1 MVGSPGAGR
10 PGEGTQLVDLDRL
23 TLGERLVGGGAVVL
37 VAGSFL
43 HWLGGR
49 ITMISLSG
57 RALPVSHYEFARSAW
72 AYALTSVAVVLAIG
86 MLIYLAFLVLM
97 TPATVER
104 VSPISL
110 ARPLAVFG
118 VLTFLLVALKVA
130 VGADIGLSTFGLPST
145 SGIAIH
151 VSFTKTRQV
160 GAYVGLLASATI
172 AAGAIL
178 NLREAAQA

>member
-1 MVGSPGAGR
+1 
-10 PGEGTQLVDLDRL
+10 VDLDRL
-23 TLGERLVGGGAVVL
+23 TLGERIVGVGAVVL
-37 VAGSFL
+37 VAASFL

-49 ITMISLSG
+49 ITTISLAG
-57 RALPVSHYEFARSAW
+57 RSLPVSHYEFAHRAW
-72 AYALTSVAVVLAIG
+72 AYAVTAVAVVTAIG
-86 MLIYLAFLVLM
+86 MLVYLALLVLM
-97 TPATVER
+97 APSALAR

-110 ARPLAVFG
+110 ARPLAAFG

-130 VGADIGLSTFGLPST
+130 VGADVGLSTFGLPST

-160 GAYVGLLASATI
+160 GAYVGLIASAAI
-172 AAGAIL
+172 AGGAIL